1 MPARWVGE
9 TFPRV
14 RRNVIFTRSASSKA
28 DLAERRELALGLAR
42 QPRVLSAAWTRTNQG
57 ESNVRSYTSLALGCV
72 FSLSVAACGSSSD
85 DPSGSGPPEFGGPP
99 PGAAGSNGTVPP
111 VTAPVNTTPDPVVP
125 ASPPIPSSNEGGPD
139 VSGLEPSTPPA
150 NEGGSQTPDENTNEE
165 PTQPADPPP
174 AEQPPVEEQ
183 PPAEEPQTA
192 RTRAFLL
199 FGQSN
204 MYGLPNPQAVDLEI
218 NPRVEVLTLQ
228 ACGRH
233 GVDQWMPAQPPLHG
247 CVGQPSGNVFGPGL
261 GPGDY
266 FARTL
271 AAAFPEDTILLVPNA
286 IAGVSIDVFQPG
298 QAAYNSLLARARI
311 AQQRGEIAGFIFHQ
325 GESDCGSP
333 QSRQSWPGRV
343 RNVVDALRSDLGIGD
358 APFVAGEII
367 YQFDCAG
374 DMNPVIGSLPNVI
387 TNAAVVSANGNFGAV
402 QGDNFNNLHFDLAA
416 QRELGRRY
424 GEAMLGL
431 LQP

>member
-1 MPARWVGE
+1 V
-9 TFPRV
+9 T
-14 RRNVIFTRSASSKA
+14 T
-28 DLAERRELALGLAR
+28 
-42 QPRVLSAAWTRTNQG
+42 
-57 ESNVRSYTSLALGCV
+57 
-72 FSLSVAACGSSSD
+72 
-85 DPSGSGPPEFGGPP
+85 
-99 PGAAGSNGTVPP
+99 P
-111 VTAPVNTTPDPVVP
+111 VDTTPDPITP
-125 ASPPIPSSNEGGPD
+125 APPSNPTPAGNEGGPD
-139 VSGLEPSTPPA
+139 VSELDPSTPPA
-150 NEGGSQTPDENTNEE
+150 DLGGGQQPSDDNVNEQPPAAEE
-165 PTQPADPPP
+165 PP
-174 AEQPPVEEQ
+174 AEQPPVEQ
-183 PPAEEPQTA
+183 PPVEDPQTP

-204 MYGLPNPQAVDLEI
+204 MYGLPNPQAEDLEI

-286 IAGVSIDVFQPG
+286 IAGVSIDVFQQG
-298 QAAYNSLLARARI
+298 QAAYNSLLARARL
-311 AQQRGEIAGFIFHQ
+311 AQERGEIAGFIFHQ

-343 RNVVDALRSDLGIGD
+343 RNVVQALRTDLSIGD
-358 APFVAGEII
+358 VPFVAGEII

-374 DMNPVIGSLPNVI
+374 DMNPVINSLPNVI
-387 TNAAVVSANGNFGAV
+387 TNTAVASADGNFGAV